1 MRGWYLPSLVQ
12 RTLCLLSDVL
22 EDAFAPHFPR
32 ILPGIVHRAALDVGI
47 HVPLPDPPCACDLCE
62 CGYGQVHVSV
72 DEGVGV
78 SGVDGGESFAVNI
91 RGVGEQRISYVP
103 QCVVV
108 LAYVVMIVC
117 FCFPASTRRACKP
130 RLQHHSCCRAT
141 CAVLQGVCQRWG
153 SKRSKLAC
161 SRGYG
166 LAYSLEPFLPFID
179 MVNTSASRCALA
191 VSDVSVAPWPDCSCD
206 RGEHAVYHV
215 FGSAHACV
223 PGCSRACTTCRGG
236 MCNASPL

>member
-108 LAYVVMIVC
+108 LAYVVMIDW
-117 FCFPASTRRACKP
+117 FDIPSIDTAS
-130 RLQHHSCCRAT
+130 LQAKVAASQLLSSYLCRA
-141 CAVLQGVCQRWG
+141 
-153 SKRSKLAC
+153 
-161 SRGYG
+161 SR
-166 LAYSLEPFLPFID
+166 F
-179 MVNTSASRCALA
+179 V
-191 VSDVSVAPWPDCSCD
+191 
-206 RGEHAVYHV
+206 
-215 FGSAHACV
+215 
-223 PGCSRACTTCRGG
+223 
-236 MCNASPL
+236 

>member
-130 RLQHHSCCRAT
+130 RLQHHSCCRVT
-141 CAVLQGVCQRWG
+141 CAVLQGLCRRWVQAVQACLLTWLAWHTV
-153 SKRSKLAC
+153 SSRFCRS
-161 SRGYG
+161 S
-166 LAYSLEPFLPFID
+166 I
-179 MVNTSASRCALA
+179 
-191 VSDVSVAPWPDCSCD
+191 W
-206 RGEHAVYHV
+206 
-215 FGSAHACV
+215 
-223 PGCSRACTTCRGG
+223 
-236 MCNASPL
+236 